1 MTVADMVSA
10 GLLLLGVFLGPVIFV
25 ASVVAYGVK
34 SAVLMW
40 KTYQERRYVRS
51 HPCGNCR
58 YFTNGDFLKCAV
70 NPTAVL
76 TEDARSCHDFAA
88 LLPCNKTNDD
98 SYYLEL
104 TQHRYPNART
114 AK

>member
-1 MTVADMVSA
+1 MTAADIVSA
-10 GLLLLGVFLGPVIFV
+10 GLLLFGVLLGPVIFV
-25 ASVVAYGVK
+25 ASVVAYGTK
-34 SAVLMW
+34 RAVSMW
-40 KTYQERRYVRS
+40 KVYQERRYVRS

-70 NPTAVL
+70 NPIAVL

-88 LLPCNKTNDD
+88 IAPCDDPNDD
-98 SYYLEL
+98 SYYLGL
-104 TQHRYPNART
+104 SKYRYSSDRA